1 MPTINDN
8 NLSAEAIKAIG
19 IDTSAIEGHGSDKK
33 QKKSESKNDGEDAI
47 NEEDDDEFEEEKPD
61 MRSVL
66 GFLNQNEW
74 IFNLNIGN
82 IMQIQPISMKDFLN
96 VANDELELGR
106 DLFLEKLSILTVS
119 YFCMSTEM
127 RFLLQSRANFLKP
140 EVKRDRELE
149 SEYWHAKALEIA
161 CTFLPSECPLLN
173 HVLLS
178 Y

>member
-1 MPTINDN
+1 
-8 NLSAEAIKAIG
+8 
-19 IDTSAIEGHGSDKK
+19 
-33 QKKSESKNDGEDAI
+33 
-47 NEEDDDEFEEEKPD
+47 

-74 IFNLNIGN
+74 IYNLNIGN
-82 IMQIQPISMKDFLN
+82 IMQIQPLSMKEFLQE
-96 VANDELELGR
+96 VNDEIELSR
-106 DLFLEKLSILTVS
+106 DSFLGKLSILIVT

-127 RFLLQSRANFLKP
+127 RFLLQSRANYLKP
-140 EVKRDRELE
+140 EVKKDRELE
-149 SEYWHAKALEIA
+149 SEFWHAKALEVA